1 MAEPDFKK
9 LHKEWK
15 KAKENAKLLY
25 DGWAKLNTD
34 LSNAHEDVKLDLPPF
49 PKFNLDLGPS
59 LDKLEKKK
67 DVEKSKS
74 KADKAVSKYE
84 SEIKELQK
92 AVKKIDPGK
101 DVKKA
106 KHHSVLMKYLKEL
119 MGVRDDIEKAL
130 KTL

>member
-15 KAKENAKLLY
+15 KAKDNAKLLY

-34 LSNAHEDVKLDLPPF
+34 LSNAHEDVKLDLPSF

-59 LDKLEKKK
+59 LDNLEKKK
-67 DVEKSKS
+67 DVEKNKA
-74 KADKAVSKYE
+74 KADKAVTKYE
-84 SEIKELQK
+84 SEIKVLQK

-106 KHHSVLMKYLKEL
+106 KHHSALLKYLKEL
-119 MGVRDDIEKAL
+119 MDVRDDIEKSLKAL
-130 KTL
+130 